1 MAFGLTGAPGS
12 FQGAMNATLAPGLRK
27 FVIVF
32 FDDILVY
39 SCTFEEHLDHLRQV
53 FEWLANDQWKLKL
66 SKCKFAQRSIAYLGH
81 IISEQG
87 VSTDATKVQA
97 VVDWP
102 TPSCV
107 KELRSF
113 LGLAGYYRKF
123 VKHFGIIARPLT
135 NLLKKNTM
143 FIWTSDHDSAFT
155 ALKSALSTAPV
166 LSLPDFSLP
175 FAIETD
181 ACLNGVGAVL
191 TQQGHPLAFISK
203 ALGPR
208 NMGLS
213 TYEKEYL
220 AILVAVDQWRHYLQY
235 GEFIIY
241 TDQKSLI
248 HLNEQR
254 LHTPWQQK
262 VFTKLLGLQYRIV
275 YKQGSTNRVADA
287 LSRRPSSESVA
298 ALSTCRP
305 QWLDALVSSYAQDPM
320 AADLITKLSLHPDS
334 VPHYSLSSGVLRYKN
349 RVWLGCDSS
358 LHSQVIATM
367 HSSALGGHSGFPVT
381 YSRLKQYFA
390 WPNMKKSVREF
401 VRACQVCQQAKPDR
415 NRYPGLLQP
424 LPVPTS
430 AWEMVSLDF
439 VEGLPRSGQFN
450 SILVVVDKYSKF
462 AHFIPLRHPFSAL
475 SVAKVYTD
483 HVYKLHGM
491 PTSLILDH
499 DRIFTSNLWRE
510 LFGLAGVQLRMS
522 SAYHPQ
528 TDGQTERVN
537 QCMETYLRCF
547 VHACPTKWSSW
558 LSLAEFWYNTSSHS
572 ALGRSPFEVLYGH
585 APRHFGLD
593 SASACAAPDL
603 SSWLHEREVMQSLI
617 QQHLLRAQ
625 DRMKRQADK
634 RRSERVFQV
643 GDRVS
648 QDAATCAVV
657 PCSQG
662 LSKVGFQILRSIQH
676 PGAYRF
682 GGLQARI
689 AAIYVNSPCF
699 SCVAA
704 QTGHR

>member
-1 MAFGLTGAPGS
+1 M
-12 FQGAMNATLAPGLRK
+12 
-27 FVIVF
+27 
-32 FDDILVY
+32 
-39 SCTFEEHLDHLRQV
+39 
-53 FEWLANDQWKLKL
+53 
-66 SKCKFAQRSIAYLGH
+66 
-81 IISEQG
+81 
-87 VSTDATKVQA
+87 
-97 VVDWP
+97 
-102 TPSCV
+102 
-107 KELRSF
+107 
-113 LGLAGYYRKF
+113 
-123 VKHFGIIARPLT
+123 
-135 NLLKKNTM
+135 
-143 FIWTSDHDSAFT
+143 
-155 ALKSALSTAPV
+155 
-166 LSLPDFSLP
+166 
-175 FAIETD
+175 
-181 ACLNGVGAVL
+181 
-191 TQQGHPLAFISK
+191 
-203 ALGPR
+203 
-208 NMGLS
+208 
-213 TYEKEYL
+213 
-220 AILVAVDQWRHYLQY
+220 
-235 GEFIIY
+235 
-241 TDQKSLI
+241 
-248 HLNEQR
+248 
-254 LHTPWQQK
+254 
-262 VFTKLLGLQYRIV
+262 
-275 YKQGSTNRVADA
+275 
-287 LSRRPSSESVA
+287 
-298 ALSTCRP
+298 
-305 QWLDALVSSYAQDPM
+305 
-320 AADLITKLSLHPDS
+320 
-334 VPHYSLSSGVLRYKN
+334 
-349 RVWLGCDSS
+349 
-358 LHSQVIATM
+358 
-367 HSSALGGHSGFPVT
+367 
-381 YSRLKQYFA
+381 
-390 WPNMKKSVREF
+390 
-401 VRACQVCQQAKPDR
+401 
-415 NRYPGLLQP
+415 
-424 LPVPTS
+424 
-430 AWEMVSLDF
+430 
-439 VEGLPRSGQFN
+439 
-450 SILVVVDKYSKF
+450 
-462 AHFIPLRHPFSAL
+462 
-475 SVAKVYTD
+475 D

-648 QDAATCAVV
+648 QDAAICAVV